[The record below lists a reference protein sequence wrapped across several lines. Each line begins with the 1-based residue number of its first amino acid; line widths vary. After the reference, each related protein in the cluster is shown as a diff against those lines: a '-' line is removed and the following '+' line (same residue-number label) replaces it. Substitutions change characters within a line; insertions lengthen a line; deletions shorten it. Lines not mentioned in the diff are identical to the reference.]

1 MSAVIEQAVDP
12 AHYKNRQIAGREL
25 IELTHRMS
33 FSAGNCLKYVHRAGH
48 KVGQSAEQDLAK
60 ALRYLEFL
68 IKNHESAWVHGRPPL
83 WFEEWR
89 RDALHEGGS
98 DLLIDTVTL
107 LHFGLYR
114 QAHLELTDYIKENFP
129 A

>member
-1 MSAVIEQAVDP
+1 MSAIAEATSP
-12 AHYKNRQIAGREL
+12 SHYRDRQIAGREL

-33 FSAGNCLKYVHRAGH
+33 FSAGNCANYVHRAGH
-48 KVGQSAEQDLAK
+48 KAGQSAEQDLAK

-68 IKNHESAWVHGRPPL
+68 IKNHESTWVHGRSPL

-89 RDALHEGGS
+89 HAAIREGGS

-107 LHFGLYR
+107 LHFGLFR
-114 QAHLELTDYIKENFP
+114 QAHSELNDYIKENFP
-129 A
+129 NE

>member
-1 MSAVIEQAVDP
+1 MSAAIIEATSP
-12 AHYKNRQIAGREL
+12 SHYRDRQIAGREC
-25 IELTHRMS
+25 IEITHRMG
-33 FSAGNCLKYVHRAGH
+33 FSAGCVTKYLWRAGH
-48 KVGQSAEQDLAK
+48 KAGQSAEQDLAK

-68 IKNHESAWVHGRPPL
+68 IKSHESCWVHGRPPL

-89 RDALHEGGS
+89 RDAIHEGGS

-114 QAHLELTDYIKENFP
+114 QAHLELGDYIKENFP

>member
-33 FSAGNCLKYVHRAGH
+33 FSAGNCAKYVHRAGH
-48 KVGQSAEQDLAK
+48 KEGQSAEQDLAK

-68 IKNHESAWVHGRPPL
+68 IKNHESCWVHGRKPAWL
-83 WFEEWR
+83 DEWR
-89 RDALHEGGS
+89 LDAKREGGHT
-98 DLLIDTVTL
+98 LLLDTL
-107 LHFGLYR
+107 DYLHFGLYR
-114 QAHLELTDYIKENFP
+114 QAHLELADHIKEIT